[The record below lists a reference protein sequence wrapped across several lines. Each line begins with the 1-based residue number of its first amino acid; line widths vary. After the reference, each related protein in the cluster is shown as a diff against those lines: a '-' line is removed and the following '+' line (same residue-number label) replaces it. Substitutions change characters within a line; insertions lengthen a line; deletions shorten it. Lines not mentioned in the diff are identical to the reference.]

1 MQQVFKGWSHEF
13 LKKIQCSKSYN
24 VCHHLQDFNSE
35 NVEAF
40 KKCLYLRKKTGDV
53 LPAFLFIRTTSHHYA
68 KAVLVTRCMGYRD
81 DISAI
86 TSLLHWKH
94 PRMQPLQPISSQI
107 WPIKMIPQSSVCREL
122 IFSGQPFRRD

>member
-40 KKCLYLRKKTGDV
+40 KKCLYLRKKNWQCIISV
-53 LPAFLFIRTTSHHYA
+53 SFYQ
-68 KAVLVTRCMGYRD
+68 D
-81 DISAI
+81 DF
-86 TSLLHWKH
+86 T
-94 PRMQPLQPISSQI
+94 PLCKSSPCYTVYGLQ
-107 WPIKMIPQSSVCREL
+107 
-122 IFSGQPFRRD
+122 G